1 MTEKDFNKI
10 RQLFCTFLHFWINIC
25 TFQLTAKHGMS
36 LMWEVIVC
44 FDDIGGIVDHQ
55 CLHILFITC
64 IYCIY
69 QLPFECVFFKDNS
82 SKMCIESW
90 FSFLQNQISL
100 FYSRIHDWQ
109 WRWYFCWLIWTR
121 TAVIF
126 VVCANLITKFYN
138 PQIKSKG
145 TGNFALRL
153 RTNWNVH
160 LFTTFIIIIM
170 ITE

>member
-1 MTEKDFNKI
+1 MIHVRANSNSIARTWQKKIDVLFNKI

-82 SKMCIESW
+82 SKMCIESC
-90 FSFLQNQISL
+90 FFFFTESNI
-100 FYSRIHDWQ
+100 
-109 WRWYFCWLIWTR
+109 
-121 TAVIF
+121 
-126 VVCANLITKFYN
+126 VV
-138 PQIKSKG
+138 
-145 TGNFALRL
+145 
-153 RTNWNVH
+153 
-160 LFTTFIIIIM
+160 LFTNTWLTVAM
-170 ITE
+170 IFLLTHLNKNCSDICCLCKFNYKVLQLSN